1 MSDNVFIE
9 GEDIEMVDT
18 KRIAVTTKILRVLND
33 ASLQNE
39 YNQAV
44 TDEFFNDV
52 DDRFPVYLKM
62 YMTHKHKAGVECEA
76 HMRTIWEAVL
86 KDQSKATGKQVITA
100 TVKIDIP
107 MDMFNVLPDTP
118 VAYALATDY
127 ESLDITEATA
137 DMLEKLENMLGSS
150 TNEEE

>member
-9 GEDIEMVDT
+9 GEDLEMVDT

-62 YMTHKHKAGVECEA
+62 YMTHKHKAGVECEL

-86 KDQSKATGKQVITA
+86 KDQSKAKGKQVITA

-118 VAYALATDY
+118 VAYALATDF

-137 DMLEKLENMLGSS
+137 DMLEKLETMLGSS